1 MTTKRPSAGAE
12 VQRGDP
18 SEVTIEM
25 HRMNMATYVLAGLGV
40 FPIVA
45 ILLYLAKTVV
55 FRKPPKSD
63 SDLERYMAE
72 DLKKISPVVKIDN
85 SAGKPRQHPPQ
96 EGIYSEGSIM
106 TEESFNRN
114 LLKFKSL
121 LGEGNFGQVWKAEAD
136 DLLGHMGTTRI
147 VAVKTERCGMVN
159 GGLQEEAAIMRKLGS
174 HTNVV
179 TLLGAC
185 TVKGKECLLCVNLN
199 AFITTFSFT
208 EPHLLIME
216 FAMRGRLLSLLRA
229 ARSAKTSTGQV
240 INADNV
246 HLAPLSPRRLAG
258 FAHDIARG
266 MEYISE
272 RKVSNINDVSS

>member
-1 MTTKRPSAGAE
+1 MSTRRPAASN
-12 VQRGDP
+12 GDVIRDDA
-18 SEVTIEM
+18 EVTIEM

-55 FRKPPKSD
+55 FRKPPKTD
-63 SDLERYMAE
+63 TDLERYMTE
-72 DLKKISPVVKIDN
+72 EQKKISPVVKIE
-85 SAGKPRQHPPQ
+85 SSSGKPRQPQ

-159 GGLQEEAAIMRKLGS
+159 GGLQDEAAIMRKLGS
-174 HTNVV
+174 HANVV

-185 TVKGKECLLCVNLN
+185 TTKGIASILLENYIHIYLYHN
-199 AFITTFSFT
+199 YLYS

-229 ARSAKTSTGQV
+229 ARGAKTHSGQL
-240 INADNV
+240 INSENV
-246 HLAPLSPRRLAG
+246 NLAPLSPRRLAG

-272 RKVSNINDVSS
+272 RKVCVW

>member
-1 MTTKRPSAGAE
+1 MSTRRPAASNSD
-12 VQRGDP
+12 VLRDD

-55 FRKPPKSD
+55 LRKSQKSD
-63 SDLERYMAE
+63 ADLERYMA
-72 DLKKISPVVKIDN
+72 DDQKKISPVVKIE
-85 SAGKPRQHPPQ
+85 SSSGKPRQPQ
-96 EGIYSEGSIM
+96 PEGIYSEGSIM

-159 GGLQEEAAIMRKLGS
+159 GGLQDEAAIMRKLGS

-185 TVKGKECLLCVNLN
+185 TTKG
-199 AFITTFSFT
+199 
-208 EPHLLIME
+208 
-216 FAMRGRLLSLLRA
+216 
-229 ARSAKTSTGQV
+229 
-240 INADNV
+240 
-246 HLAPLSPRRLAG
+246 
-258 FAHDIARG
+258 
-266 MEYISE
+266 
-272 RKVSNINDVSS
+272 